1 MSKSKALKQERM
13 QEDNELYD
21 RALKAFGVDIE
32 TGKSEN
38 NKCVLGDDLKRA
50 KILVLIDN
58 YPESTLY
65 ADNSPVQV
73 LGRGVALKISRYCEP
88 DLEILMDVEQ
98 AKALIK
104 GLKQQIKILRKM

>member
-1 MSKSKALKQERM
+1 MKDDKY
-13 QEDNELYD
+13 NE
-21 RALKAFGVDIE
+21 ALKAYGVDFE
-32 TGKSEN
+32 AGKSEN
-38 NKCVLGDDLKRA
+38 NKCVLGDDLKRT

-88 DLEILMDVEQ
+88 DLEILMDAEQ

>member
-1 MSKSKALKQERM
+1 MSKSEALKQERT
-13 QEDNELYD
+13 QKDKELYN
-21 RALKAFGVDIE
+21 RALEAYGVDLE
-32 TGKSEN
+32 AGKSEN
-38 NKCVLGDDLKRA
+38 TKYVLGDDIKRT

-88 DLEILMDVEQ
+88 DLEILMDAKQ